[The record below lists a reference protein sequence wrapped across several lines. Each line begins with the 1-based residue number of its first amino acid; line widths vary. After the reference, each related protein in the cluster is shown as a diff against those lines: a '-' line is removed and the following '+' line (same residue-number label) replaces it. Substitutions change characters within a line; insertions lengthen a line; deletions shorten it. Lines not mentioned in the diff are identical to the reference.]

1 MDESGKTC
9 NANFDN
15 WLDNCMLLI
24 TSHRPYCRTPANV
37 HLHLHLWFTRCPSLL
52 TVIARGLRL
61 KKRKREESIGKL
73 EAKKRHDRKVR
84 RI

>member
-1 MDESGKTC
+1 MSVRAGVIEGAISFRNLGVIWSGPL
-9 NANFDN
+9 AFY
-15 WLDNCMLLI
+15 I
-24 TSHRPYCRTPANV
+24 Y
-37 HLHLHLWFTRCPSLL
+37 LHLWFTHCPSLL